1 MMNGANYRKNLTL
14 DERLLIATVRVAE
27 FFKREHSNVFK
38 EYGLSFSKYNL
49 LRALH
54 ASDKG
59 QSRISDISRVMLV
72 PNANITGVAKRLV
85 QDAYIVKKD
94 DPTDDRVTILEI
106 TKKGKEVL
114 EAIEQEKDESLRMML
129 SGLTEKEKA
138 DLLKKII
145 AVLKNSVSPDQ
156 RKRID
161 QI

>member
-1 MMNGANYRKNLTL
+1 MMNSANYRKTLTI

-54 ASDKG
+54 ASDQG

-85 QDAYIVKKD
+85 QDAYIVKKN

-106 TKKGKEVL
+106 TSKGKEVL
-114 EAIEQEKDESLRMML
+114 EAIEREKDDSLRMML
-129 SGLTEKEKA
+129 SGLTEKDKA

-145 AVLKNSVSPDQ
+145 VVLKNSVSPDQ
-156 RKRID
+156 RKQID